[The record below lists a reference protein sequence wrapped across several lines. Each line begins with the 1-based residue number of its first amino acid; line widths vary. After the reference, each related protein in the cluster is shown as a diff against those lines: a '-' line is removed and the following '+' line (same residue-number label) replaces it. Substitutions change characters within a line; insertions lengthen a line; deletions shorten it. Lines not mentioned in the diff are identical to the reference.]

1 MVRLGFI
8 IGFIATIGV
17 LLSGLAAYRVHEQ
30 ELTVNGIAIARAI
43 DVHASLVQ
51 DRLTEREL
59 LARVA
64 SGLFRTPSV
73 VKANMLQPLR
83 SSIYAFKTDF
93 VVAGWIARLKPAEL
107 DAARAQLASAGF
119 PNPAIRSD
127 DDKPLGTGAPDQPI
141 DVLMDVEPRNKETA
155 GLAGRSYDQHPI
167 LGPMLAQAMDS
178 GKPVASDPLPLLRS
192 DGPIGLVL
200 AAPVLQEGEAQPAG
214 FVTFSY
220 ELAPLM
226 LANDDLSLFSVV
238 LRDPRNP
245 EVELIA
251 NHQGSVSSR
260 LTAAD
265 GPPPSMVRTVTFGGR
280 DWSLGYYAKTN
291 AVKRAEETAVVVAA
305 IGLAL
310 TAIICGLFGYVAY
323 NNLRLSREIQVRIG
337 FERRLTAVIDELNH
351 RVKNILAVIQSIV
364 TRTLRHGSDIDVARE
379 LLIGRI
385 HAMSNVV
392 SLLSESQ
399 WQGVKLKGL
408 FEARAIPHAERIAV
422 SGPDIAVSARAAQS
436 LSLLFFELASHSDE
450 GLSLVGKH
458 PHIVAHWDVTGE
470 EPDTIF
476 HFRWE
481 EFNTSEATRRADS
494 DFGLILLD
502 RVAPE
507 ALGGVS
513 KRYFTDVSYVYELT
527 APMETVVDMTERDRT
542 EQFAIAP
549 RRAAMT
555 GQPSSLR
562 KQALP
567 YHAMSEVGKG
577 WSDADYHNDWG
588 YGPACAGTTNINR
601 SSASAATQSTPQ
613 SKLEVLR
620 RLRSSQ

>member
-1 MVRLGFI
+1 VVRLGFI
-8 IGFIATIGV
+8 IGFIAFIGV
-17 LLSGLAAYRVHEQ
+17 LLSGLAAYRVHDQ
-30 ELTVNGIAIARAI
+30 ELTVEGIALARAI

-64 SGLFRTPSV
+64 SGLFHAPSV
-73 VKANMLQPLR
+73 IKADMLQPLR
-83 SSIYAFKTDF
+83 TSIYAFKTDF
-93 VVAGWIARLKPAEL
+93 VVAGWIARLQPDEL
-107 DAARAQLASAGF
+107 AAARKELANAGF
-119 PNPAIRSD
+119 SDPTIRSYD
-127 DDKPLGTGAPDQPI
+127 DSPRDTQSLDKPI
-141 DVLMDVEPRNKETA
+141 DVLMDVEPRNALTIA
-155 GLAGRSYDQHPI
+155 FPGRSLDQHPT
-167 LGPMLAQAMDS
+167 LGPMFAQAMTN
-178 GKPVASDPLPLLRS
+178 GKPVASDPLPLMRP
-192 DGPIGLVL
+192 DGPMGIVL
-200 AAPVLQEGEAQPAG
+200 AAPVLQEGDTAPVG

-238 LRDPRNP
+238 LKDPRSADS
-245 EVELIA
+245 ELIA
-251 NHQGSVSSR
+251 NDQGIVTSR
-260 LTAAD
+260 TVTQD
-265 GPPPSMVRTVTFGGR
+265 GPAPSMVRTVTFGGR
-280 DWSLGYYAKTN
+280 DWSLGYYAKIN
-291 AVKRAEETAVVVAA
+291 AARRANQTAAIVAA

-310 TAIICGLFGYVAY
+310 TGIVGGLFGYVAY

-422 SGPDIAVSARAAQS
+422 TGPDIAVSARAAQS

-458 PHIVAHWDVTGE
+458 PHIVAHWEVTGE
-470 EPDTIF
+470 DPDSTF

-481 EFNTSEATRRADS
+481 EFNTSAATRREDS
-494 DFGLILLD
+494 DFGVILLD

-507 ALGGVS
+507 ALGGTS

-527 APMETVVDMTERDRT
+527 APMETVIDMTERDRT
-542 EQFAIAP
+542 EQLSVMP
-549 RRAAMT
+549 
-555 GQPSSLR
+555 
-562 KQALP
+562 K
-567 YHAMSEVGKG
+567 
-577 WSDADYHNDWG
+577 
-588 YGPACAGTTNINR
+588 AGR
-601 SSASAATQSTPQ
+601 
-613 SKLEVLR
+613 
-620 RLRSSQ
+620 

>member
-8 IGFIATIGV
+8 TGFIALIGV
-17 LLSGLAAYRVHEQ
+17 LLSGLAAYRVHDQ
-30 ELTVNGIAIARAI
+30 ELTVEGIALARAI
-43 DVHASLVQ
+43 DVNASLVQ

-64 SGLFRTPSV
+64 SGLFRSPSV

-93 VVAGWIARLKPAEL
+93 VLAGWVARLRPEEL
-107 DAARAQLASAGF
+107 EAARAQLANAGF
-119 PNPAIRSD
+119 PNPTIRNFDDTPLDLAAITH
-127 DDKPLGTGAPDQPI
+127 PVE
-141 DVLMDVEPRNKETA
+141 VLMDVEPRSDQAKD
-155 GLAGRSYDQHPI
+155 LAGRTLDQHPI
-167 LGPMLAQAMDS
+167 LGPMLMRAMTENKS
-178 GKPVASDPLPLLRS
+178 VASNPMPLLRP

-200 AAPVLQEGEAQPAG
+200 AAPVLQEGEAQAAG

-226 LANDDLSLFSVV
+226 LANDDLSLFSVA
-238 LRDPRNP
+238 LKDPDTDNGELVANDQGLVVSRTANP
-245 EVELIA
+245 
-251 NHQGSVSSR
+251 Q
-260 LTAAD
+260 TAA
-265 GPPPSMVRTVTFGGR
+265 SAVTRTVAFGGR
-280 DWSLGYYAKTN
+280 DWSLTYYAKTD
-291 AVKRAEETAVVVAA
+291 ATLRARQTAAIVAA

-310 TAIICGLFGYVAY
+310 TAIVCGLFGYVAY
-323 NNLRLSREIQVRIG
+323 NNLRLSREIQARIG

-351 RVKNILAVIQSIV
+351 RVKNILAVIQSII

-408 FEARAIPHAERIAV
+408 FEARAIPHADRIAIA
-422 SGPDIAVSARAAQS
+422 GPDITVSARAAQS

-458 PHIVAHWDVTGE
+458 PHIMAHWEVNGE
-470 EPDTIF
+470 KADAIF

-481 EFNTSEATRRADS
+481 EFNTSAATRRADS
-494 DFGLILLD
+494 DFGVILLD

-507 ALGGVS
+507 ALGGTS

-527 APMETVVDMTERDRT
+527 APMDTVVDMSERDRT
-542 EQFAIAP
+542 EQFSAP
-549 RRAAMT
+549 LKPVR
-555 GQPSSLR
+555 
-562 KQALP
+562 
-567 YHAMSEVGKG
+567 
-577 WSDADYHNDWG
+577 
-588 YGPACAGTTNINR
+588 
-601 SSASAATQSTPQ
+601 
-613 SKLEVLR
+613 
-620 RLRSSQ
+620 

>member
-8 IGFIATIGV
+8 IGFIALVGV
-17 LLSGLAAYRVHEQ
+17 LLSGLAAYRVHDQ
-30 ELTVNGIAIARAI
+30 ELTIDGIALARAI

-73 VKANMLQPLR
+73 IRANMLEPLR

-93 VVAGWIARLKPAEL
+93 VVAGWVARLKPNEL
-107 DAARAQLASAGF
+107 DIARGELLSAGF
-119 PNPAIRSD
+119 SNPTIRNY
-127 DDKPLGTGAPDQPI
+127 DDKPLDPASLNRPI
-141 DVLMDVEPRNKETA
+141 DVLMDVEPRNAETRA
-155 GLAGRSYDQHPI
+155 FPGRAFDQQPVI
-167 LGPMLAQAMDS
+167 GPMLTQAMAA
-178 GKPVASDPLPLLRS
+178 GKPVASDPTPLLRPN
-192 DGPIGLVL
+192 GPIGLVL
-200 AAPVLQEGEAQPAG
+200 AAPVVPPLASAPAG

-220 ELAPLM
+220 EIAPLM

-238 LRDPRNP
+238 LKDPR
-245 EVELIA
+245 
-251 NHQGSVSSR
+251 S
-260 LTAAD
+260 AD
-265 GPPPSMVRTVTFGGR
+265 GELLANDQGIVTSRKAAPDSAPPSATRMVAFGNR

-291 AVKRAEETAVVVAA
+291 AIKRAEQTAAIVAA
-305 IGLAL
+305 IGLSL
-310 TAIICGLFGYVAY
+310 TGIVCGLFGYVAY

-408 FEARAIPHAERIAV
+408 FEARAIPHADRIAV
-422 SGPDIAVSARAAQS
+422 SGPDVAVSARAAQS
-436 LSLLFFELASHSDE
+436 LSLLLFELASHSDE

-458 PHIVAHWDVTGE
+458 PHITVTWEVTGE
-470 EPDTIF
+470 GLDMTF

-481 EFNTSEATRRADS
+481 EFNTSEATRRPDS
-494 DFGLILLD
+494 DFGVILLD

-507 ALGGVS
+507 ALGGTS
-513 KRYFTDVSYVYELT
+513 KRYFTDISYVYELT
-527 APMETVVDMTERDRT
+527 APMVTVVDMNERDRT
-542 EQFAIAP
+542 EQFSAP
-549 RRAAMT
+549 VRPVR
-555 GQPSSLR
+555 
-562 KQALP
+562 
-567 YHAMSEVGKG
+567 
-577 WSDADYHNDWG
+577 
-588 YGPACAGTTNINR
+588 
-601 SSASAATQSTPQ
+601 
-613 SKLEVLR
+613 
-620 RLRSSQ
+620 

>member
-8 IGFIATIGV
+8 IGLIALIGA

-30 ELTVNGIAIARAI
+30 ELAIDGIALARAI

-64 SGLFRTPSV
+64 SGLFRAPSV
-73 VKANMLQPLR
+73 IKANMLQPLR

-93 VVAGWIARLKPAEL
+93 VIAAWIARLKPAEL
-107 DAARAQLASAGF
+107 DAASKELAAAGF
-119 PNPAIRSD
+119 PNPAIRSY
-127 DDKPLGTGAPDQPI
+127 DDKPIDTHAINKPL
-141 DVLMDVEPRNKETA
+141 DVLMDLEPRNNVTRTF
-155 GLAGRSYDQHPI
+155 AGRAVDDYPAV
-167 LGPMLAQAMDS
+167 GAMLSRAAIE
-178 GKPVASDPLPLLRS
+178 GKPIASDPFNLLRP
-192 DGPIGLVL
+192 DGPIGLAL
-200 AAPVLQEGEAQPAG
+200 AAPVVQEGASTPAG

-226 LANDDLSLFSVV
+226 LTNDDLSLFSVA
-238 LRDPRNP
+238 LKDPRSADA
-245 EVELIA
+245 ELVA
-251 NHQGSVSSR
+251 NDRGVVSSR
-260 LTAAD
+260 QVTADA
-265 GPPPSMVRTVTFGGR
+265 PAPSAVRPVTFGNR
-280 DWSLGYYAKTN
+280 DWSLSYYAKTN
-291 AVKRAEETAVVVAA
+291 AARRAEQTAAIVGA

-310 TAIICGLFGYVAY
+310 TGIVCGLFGYVAY

-385 HAMSNVV
+385 HAMANVV

-399 WQGVKLKGL
+399 WQGVKLRGL
-408 FEARAIPHAERIAV
+408 FEARAIPHADRIAV

-458 PHIVAHWDVTGE
+458 PHIVAKWEITGE
-470 EPDTIF
+470 GPDAVFT
-476 HFRWE
+476 FRWE

-507 ALGGVS
+507 ALGGTS
-513 KRYFTDVSYVYELT
+513 KRYFTDASYVYELT
-527 APMETVVDMTERDRT
+527 APMETVVDMNERDRT
-542 EQFAIAP
+542 EQISAP
-549 RRAAMT
+549 VRT
-555 GQPSSLR
+555 GR
-562 KQALP
+562 
-567 YHAMSEVGKG
+567 
-577 WSDADYHNDWG
+577 
-588 YGPACAGTTNINR
+588 
-601 SSASAATQSTPQ
+601 
-613 SKLEVLR
+613 
-620 RLRSSQ
+620 

>member
-1 MVRLGFI
+1 V
-8 IGFIATIGV
+8 
-17 LLSGLAAYRVHEQ
+17 YEQ
-30 ELTVNGIAIARAI
+30 ELTIDAIALARAI

-59 LARVA
+59 MMRVVLN
-64 SGLFRTPSV
+64 LFRPPSV
-73 VKANMLQPLR
+73 VTANIMQPLR

-93 VVAGWIARLKPAEL
+93 VVASWIARLKPNEL
-107 DAARAQLASAGF
+107 QAARADLASAGF
-119 PNPAIRSD
+119 SNPTIRNFD
-127 DDKPLGTGAPDQPI
+127 DRPLDPRSPDGPL
-141 DVLMDVEPRNKETA
+141 DVLMDVEPRNAETIA
-155 GLAGRSYDQHPI
+155 LPGRSFDRHPV
-167 LGPMLAQAMDS
+167 LGPMLAQAMDG
-178 GKPVASDPLPLLRS
+178 GKPVASDPTPLLRP
-192 DGPIGLVL
+192 DGPIGLIL

-238 LRDPRNP
+238 LKDPRGADG
-245 EVELIA
+245 ELIA
-251 NHQGSVSSR
+251 DHQGIVTSR
-260 LTAAD
+260 AAALE
-265 GPPPSMVRTVTFGGR
+265 GPAPSIMRTVTFGGR
-280 DWSLGYYAKTN
+280 DWSLGYYAKIN
-291 AVKRAEETAVVVAA
+291 AGERAQQTALIVAG

-310 TAIICGLFGYVAY
+310 TGMVCGLFGYVAY

-364 TRTLRHGSDIDVARE
+364 TRTLRHGSDVEDARE

-458 PHIVAHWDVTGE
+458 PHVVAHWEVTGE
-470 EPDTIF
+470 EPDTTF

-481 EFNTSEATRRADS
+481 EFNTSAATRREDS
-494 DFGLILLD
+494 DFGVILLD

-527 APMETVVDMTERDRT
+527 APMQTVVDMTERDRT
-542 EQFAIAP
+542 EQFSAP
-549 RRAAMT
+549 P
-555 GQPSSLR
+555 G
-562 KQALP
+562 
-567 YHAMSEVGKG
+567 
-577 WSDADYHNDWG
+577 
-588 YGPACAGTTNINR
+588 
-601 SSASAATQSTPQ
+601 
-613 SKLEVLR
+613 LER
-620 RLRSSQ
+620 

>member
-8 IGFIATIGV
+8 IGFIALIGV
-17 LLSGLAAYRVHEQ
+17 LFSGLAAYRVHDQ
-30 ELTVNGIAIARAI
+30 ELTLERIAVARAI
-43 DVHASLVQ
+43 DIHAGLVQ
-51 DRLTEREL
+51 ERLTEREL

-64 SGLFRTPSV
+64 SGLFRAPGV
-73 VKANMLQPLR
+73 MKANMLQPLR
-83 SSIYAFKTDF
+83 SSIYAFKADF
-93 VVAGWIARLKPAEL
+93 VVASWIAKLQPVDLPTARAEL
-107 DAARAQLASAGF
+107 AGAGF
-119 PNPAIRSD
+119 SNPAIRGT
-127 DDKPLGTGAPDQPI
+127 DDKPLDENALDRDRPI
-141 DVLMDVEPRNKETA
+141 NVVMDVEPRNAETMIFP
-155 GLAGRSYDQHPI
+155 GRSLDHDPI
-167 LGPMLAQAMDS
+167 LGPMLERAKTE
-178 GKPVASDPLPLLRS
+178 GKPVASDPMPLLHA
-192 DGPIGLVL
+192 DGPVGIVL
-200 AAPVLQEGEAQPAG
+200 AAPVLQEGNATPAG

-238 LRDPRNP
+238 LKDPRRADQ
-245 EVELIA
+245 ELVALDRDNIT
-251 NHQGSVSSR
+251 SR
-260 LTAAD
+260 LVGAESAA
-265 GPPPSMVRTVTFGGR
+265 PSIVRKIGFGGR
-280 DWSLGYYAKTN
+280 DWSLAYYAKNN
-291 AVKRAEETAVVVAA
+291 AVMRARQTAAIVAA

-310 TAIICGLFGYVAY
+310 TGIVCGLFGYVAY

-458 PHIVAHWDVTGE
+458 PHIVAHWEVTGE
-470 EPDTIF
+470 EPDAIF
-476 HFRWE
+476 NFRWE
-481 EFNTSEATRRADS
+481 EFNTSEATRRADT

-507 ALGGVS
+507 ALGGAS

-542 EQFAIAP
+542 EQLSAP
-549 RRAAMT
+549 VKRGR
-555 GQPSSLR
+555 
-562 KQALP
+562 
-567 YHAMSEVGKG
+567 
-577 WSDADYHNDWG
+577 
-588 YGPACAGTTNINR
+588 
-601 SSASAATQSTPQ
+601 
-613 SKLEVLR
+613 
-620 RLRSSQ
+620 

>member
-1 MVRLGFI
+1 VVRLGFI
-8 IGFIATIGV
+8 IGFIALIGV
-17 LLSGLAAYRVHEQ
+17 LLSGLAAYRVHDQ
-30 ELTVNGIAIARAI
+30 ELTLDGIAMARAI

-64 SGLFRTPSV
+64 SGLFHAPSV
-73 VKANMLQPLR
+73 IKADMLQPLR
-83 SSIYAFKTDF
+83 ASIYAFKTDF
-93 VVAGWIARLKPAEL
+93 VVASWIARLKPNEL
-107 DAARAQLASAGF
+107 DAARAELAKAGF
-119 PNPAIRSD
+119 PNPAIRGYNDSPRD
-127 DDKPLGTGAPDQPI
+127 TRSLTQPI
-141 DVLMDVEPRNKETA
+141 DVVMDVEPRNAQTMA
-155 GLAGRSYDQHPI
+155 FPGRSIDQNPI
-167 LGPMLAQAMDS
+167 LGSMFERAMAG
-178 GKPVASDPLPLLRS
+178 GKPVASDPIPLMRP
-192 DGPIGLVL
+192 DGPVGLVL
-200 AAPVLQEGEAQPAG
+200 AAPVLQDGASAPAG

-226 LANDDLSLFSVV
+226 LTNDDLSLFSVV
-238 LRDPRNP
+238 LKDPRTANS
-245 EVELIA
+245 ELIA
-251 NHQGSVSSR
+251 NDQGVVASR
-260 LTAAD
+260 ITDPD
-265 GPPPSMVRTVTFGGR
+265 GPAPSATRTVTFGGR
-280 DWSLGYYAKTN
+280 DWSLSYYAKTN
-291 AVKRAEETAVVVAA
+291 AVKRAQQTAAIVAA

-310 TAIICGLFGYVAY
+310 TGIVCGLFGYVAY

-458 PHIVAHWDVTGE
+458 PHIVAHWEVTGE
-470 EPDTIF
+470 DPDAVF

-481 EFNTSEATRRADS
+481 EFNTSAATRREDT
-494 DFGLILLD
+494 DFGVILLD

-507 ALGGVS
+507 ALGGTS
-513 KRYFTDVSYVYELT
+513 QRYFTDVSYVYELT
-527 APMETVVDMTERDRT
+527 APMATVVDMTERDRT
-542 EQFAIAP
+542 EQLSAP
-549 RRAAMT
+549 LKRA
-555 GQPSSLR
+555 R
-562 KQALP
+562 
-567 YHAMSEVGKG
+567 
-577 WSDADYHNDWG
+577 
-588 YGPACAGTTNINR
+588 
-601 SSASAATQSTPQ
+601 
-613 SKLEVLR
+613 
-620 RLRSSQ
+620 

>member
-1 MVRLGFI
+1 VVRLSFI
-8 IGFIATIGV
+8 IGFLALTGL
-17 LLSGLAAYRVHEQ
+17 LLSGLAAYRVHDQ
-30 ELTVNGIAIARAI
+30 ELTVDGIALARAV

-64 SGLFRTPSV
+64 SGLFRAPSV
-73 VKANMLQPLR
+73 IKANMLQPLR
-83 SSIYAFKTDF
+83 SSIYTFKTDF
-93 VVAGWIARLKPAEL
+93 VVASWVARLRPDEL
-107 DAARAQLASAGF
+107 EAARAELVGAGF
-119 PNPAIRSD
+119 SNPTIRSYD
-127 DDKPLGTGAPDQPI
+127 DRPLDTRSLDQPI
-141 DVLMDVEPRNKETA
+141 DLVMDVEPRNVDTMDFP
-155 GLAGRSYDQHPI
+155 GRVLDQQPI
-167 LGPMLAQAMDS
+167 LGPMLARAMAE
-178 GKPVASDPLPLLRS
+178 GKPVASDPIPLLRPQ
-192 DGPIGLVL
+192 GPVGLVL
-200 AAPVLQEGEAQPAG
+200 AAPVLQEGQSQPAG

-220 ELAPLM
+220 EVASLL
-226 LANDDLSLFSVV
+226 LTNDDLSLFSVV
-238 LRDPRNP
+238 LKDPRDAAT
-245 EVELIA
+245 ELIA
-251 NHQGSVSSR
+251 DHQGMVTSRTVSPEAASPSVI
-260 LTAAD
+260 
-265 GPPPSMVRTVTFGGR
+265 RTVTFGGR

-291 AVKRAEETAVVVAA
+291 VMKRAEETAAIVAA

-310 TAIICGLFGYVAY
+310 TGIICGLFGYVAY

-364 TRTLRHGSDIDVARE
+364 TRTLRHGSDMDVSRE

-399 WQGVKLKGL
+399 WQGVQLKGL
-408 FEARAIPHAERIAV
+408 FEARAIPHADRIAV

-458 PHIVAHWDVTGE
+458 PHIVAQWEVTGE
-470 EPDTIF
+470 GPDAVF

-481 EFNTSEATRRADS
+481 EFNTSEATRRPDS

-527 APMETVVDMTERDRT
+527 APMQTVIDMTERDRT
-542 EQFAIAP
+542 EQISAP
-549 RRAAMT
+549 AR
-555 GQPSSLR
+555 
-562 KQALP
+562 
-567 YHAMSEVGKG
+567 
-577 WSDADYHNDWG
+577 
-588 YGPACAGTTNINR
+588 PAR
-601 SSASAATQSTPQ
+601 
-613 SKLEVLR
+613 
-620 RLRSSQ
+620 

>member
-1 MVRLGFI
+1 VVRLGFI
-8 IGFIATIGV
+8 IGLIALIGV
-17 LLSGLAAYRVHEQ
+17 SLSGLAAYRVHDQ
-30 ELTVNGIAIARAI
+30 ELTVDGIALARAI

-64 SGLFRTPSV
+64 SGLFRAPNM

-83 SSIYAFKTDF
+83 ASIYAFKTDF
-93 VVAGWIARLKPAEL
+93 VVASWIARLKPNEL
-107 DAARAQLASAGF
+107 DAARAELAAAGF
-119 PNPAIRSD
+119 PNPVIRNFD
-127 DDKPLGTGAPDQPI
+127 DAPLDTASSGKPL
-141 DVLMDVEPRNKETA
+141 DVLMDVEPRNAETMA
-155 GLAGRSYDQHPI
+155 FPGRSLDAQPI
-167 LGPMLAQAMDS
+167 LGPTLAQALAD
-178 GKPVASDPLPLLRS
+178 GKPVASDPIILLRAG
-192 DGPIGLVL
+192 GPVGVVL
-200 AAPVLQEGEAQPAG
+200 ASPVLQDGDAAPAG

-238 LRDPRNP
+238 LKDPRDNNG
-245 EVELIA
+245 ELIA
-251 NHQGSVSSR
+251 DHQGIVTARTVSPQ
-260 LTAAD
+260 
-265 GPPPSMVRTVTFGGR
+265 GPAPSMLRTVTFGGR

-291 AVKRAEETAVVVAA
+291 AGLRAQQTAAVVAA

-310 TAIICGLFGYVAY
+310 TGIVCGLFGYVAY

-364 TRTLRHGSDIDVARE
+364 TRTLRHGSDIDIARE

-458 PHIVAHWDVTGE
+458 PHIVAHWDVSGE
-470 EPDTIF
+470 EPETIF

-481 EFNTSEATRRADS
+481 ECNTSAATRREDS

-527 APMETVVDMTERDRT
+527 APMATVIDMTELART
-542 EQFAIAP
+542 EQLSAP
-549 RRAAMT
+549 V
-555 GQPSSLR
+555 
-562 KQALP
+562 K
-567 YHAMSEVGKG
+567 K
-577 WSDADYHNDWG
+577 
-588 YGPACAGTTNINR
+588 
-601 SSASAATQSTPQ
+601 
-613 SKLEVLR
+613 
-620 RLRSSQ
+620 

>member
-8 IGFIATIGV
+8 IGFIALIGV
-17 LLSGLAAYRVHEQ
+17 LLSGLAAYRVHDQ
-30 ELTVNGIAIARAI
+30 ELTVDGIALARAI

-64 SGLFRTPSV
+64 SGLFRAPSV
-73 VKANMLQPLR
+73 IKANMLQPLR

-93 VVAGWIARLKPAEL
+93 VVAGWIARLEAERTCERR
-107 DAARAQLASAGF
+107 AANWR
-119 PNPAIRSD
+119 
-127 DDKPLGTGAPDQPI
+127 APDFPIRRSAVSMIQPLDTQSLDKPI
-141 DVLMDVEPRNKETA
+141 DVLMDVEPRNAETMA
-155 GLAGRSYDQHPI
+155 FPGRSLDQHPI
-167 LGPMLAQAMDS
+167 LGPMLAQAMAD
-178 GKPVASDPLPLLRS
+178 GKPVASDPLPLLRP

-200 AAPVLQEGEAQPAG
+200 AAPVLQEGDASPAG

-238 LRDPRNP
+238 LKDPRSADS
-245 EVELIA
+245 ELIA
-251 NHQGSVSSR
+251 NDQGIVTSR
-260 LTAAD
+260 TATQE
-265 GPPPSMVRTVTFGGR
+265 GPAPSMMRTVTFGGR

-291 AVKRAEETAVVVAA
+291 AAKRAKQTAAIVAA

-310 TAIICGLFGYVAY
+310 TGIVCGLFGYVAY

-458 PHIVAHWDVTGE
+458 PHIVAHWEVTGE
-470 EPDTIF
+470 DPDTTF

-481 EFNTSEATRRADS
+481 EFNTSAATRREDS
-494 DFGLILLD
+494 DFGVILLD

-507 ALGGVS
+507 ALGGIS

-542 EQFAIAP
+542 EQLSAP
-549 RRAAMT
+549 
-555 GQPSSLR
+555 P
-562 KQALP
+562 K
-567 YHAMSEVGKG
+567 
-577 WSDADYHNDWG
+577 
-588 YGPACAGTTNINR
+588 AGR
-601 SSASAATQSTPQ
+601 
-613 SKLEVLR
+613 
-620 RLRSSQ
+620 

>member
-1 MVRLGFI
+1 MAVRAAVRWLFSLFANTFCLSERVVRLGLI
-8 IGFIATIGV
+8 TGFIALIGV
-17 LLSGLAAYRVHEQ
+17 LLSGLAGYRVHDQ
-30 ELTVNGIAIARAI
+30 ELTVDGIALARAI

-64 SGLFRTPSV
+64 SGLFRSPSV
-73 VKANMLQPLR
+73 IKANMLQPLR

-93 VVAGWIARLKPAEL
+93 LVASWIARLRPEEL
-107 DAARAQLASAGF
+107 GAAHTELANAGF
-119 PNPAIRSD
+119 PNPTIRGYD
-127 DDKPLGTGAPDQPI
+127 DMPLQASTLSKPVDL
-141 DVLMDVEPRNKETA
+141 VMDVEPRNAETM
-155 GLAGRSYDQHPI
+155 GFPGRCLDEYTI
-167 LGPMLAQAMDS
+167 LGPMLARAMS
-178 GKPVASDPLPLLRS
+178 GLTPVASDPIPLLRK
-192 DGPIGLVL
+192 DGPVGLVL
-200 AAPVLQEGEAQPAG
+200 AAPVLQDNGAQPAG

-226 LANDDLSLFSVV
+226 LTNDDLSLFSVA
-238 LRDPRNP
+238 LKDPRSDDS
-245 EVELIA
+245 ELIA
-251 NHQGSVSSR
+251 TDRGSVISR
-260 LTAAD
+260 SASLQ
-265 GPPPSMVRTVTFGGR
+265 GLVVTRKVLFGGR
-280 DWSLGYYAKTN
+280 DWTLTYYAKTN
-291 AVKRAEETAVVVAA
+291 AMNRARQMAAIVAA

-310 TAIICGLFGYVAY
+310 TTIVCGLFGYVAY

-364 TRTLRHGSDIDVARE
+364 TRTLRHGSDIDTARE

-399 WQGVKLKGL
+399 WQGVYLKGL
-408 FEARAIPHAERIAV
+408 FEARAIPHAERIAI
-422 SGPDIAVSARAAQS
+422 SGPDITVSARAAQS

-458 PHIVAHWDVTGE
+458 PHIVAHWEITSE
-470 EPDTIF
+470 EPDSVF

-481 EFNTSEATRRADS
+481 EFNTSEATRRPDS

-507 ALGGVS
+507 ALGGTS

-527 APMETVVDMTERDRT
+527 APMETVIDMSERDRT
-542 EQFAIAP
+542 EQLSAP
-549 RRAAMT
+549 LKPVR
-555 GQPSSLR
+555 
-562 KQALP
+562 
-567 YHAMSEVGKG
+567 
-577 WSDADYHNDWG
+577 
-588 YGPACAGTTNINR
+588 
-601 SSASAATQSTPQ
+601 
-613 SKLEVLR
+613 
-620 RLRSSQ
+620 

>member
-1 MVRLGFI
+1 VVRLGFI
-8 IGFIATIGV
+8 IGFIALIGV
-17 LLSGLAAYRVHEQ
+17 LLSGLAAYRVHDQ
-30 ELTVNGIAIARAI
+30 ELTVDGIALARAI

-64 SGLFRTPSV
+64 SGLFHAPSV
-73 VKANMLQPLR
+73 IKANMLQPLR
-83 SSIYAFKTDF
+83 TSIYAFKTDF
-93 VVAGWIARLKPAEL
+93 VVASWIARLAPSELAE
-107 DAARAQLASAGF
+107 AHAELASAGF
-119 PNPAIRSD
+119 TDPTIRSFD
-127 DDKPLGTGAPDQPI
+127 DSPRDTRSLDQPI
-141 DVLMDVEPRNKETA
+141 DVLMDVEPRNAMTIA
-155 GLAGRSYDQHPI
+155 FPGRSLDQQPI
-167 LGPMLAQAMDS
+167 LGPMFAQAMAH
-178 GKPVASDPLPLLRS
+178 GKPVASDPLPLMRP
-192 DGPIGLVL
+192 DGPIGIVL
-200 AAPVLQEGEAQPAG
+200 AAPVLQEGDASTVG

-238 LRDPRNP
+238 LKDPRSSDS
-245 EVELIA
+245 ELIA
-251 NHQGSVSSR
+251 NDQGVVTSR
-260 LTAAD
+260 PAARE
-265 GPPPSMVRTVTFGGR
+265 GPAPSMTRTVTFGGR

-291 AVKRAEETAVVVAA
+291 ATKRARQTAAIVAA

-310 TAIICGLFGYVAY
+310 TGIVCGLFGYVAY

-364 TRTLRHGSDIDVARE
+364 TRTLRHGADIDVARE

-458 PHIVAHWDVTGE
+458 PHIVAHWEVTGA
-470 EPDTIF
+470 EPDSTF

-481 EFNTSEATRRADS
+481 EFNTSAATRREDS
-494 DFGLILLD
+494 DFGVILLD

-507 ALGGVS
+507 ALGGTS

-527 APMETVVDMTERDRT
+527 APMETVIDMTERDRT
-542 EQFAIAP
+542 EQFSAP
-549 RRAAMT
+549 VKSGR
-555 GQPSSLR
+555 
-562 KQALP
+562 
-567 YHAMSEVGKG
+567 
-577 WSDADYHNDWG
+577 
-588 YGPACAGTTNINR
+588 
-601 SSASAATQSTPQ
+601 
-613 SKLEVLR
+613 
-620 RLRSSQ
+620 

>member
-1 MVRLGFI
+1 VVRLGFI
-8 IGFIATIGV
+8 IGFIAFIGV
-17 LLSGLAAYRVHEQ
+17 LLSGLAAFRVHDQ
-30 ELTVNGIAIARAI
+30 ELTVDGIALARAI

-64 SGLFRTPSV
+64 SGLFRAPSV
-73 VKANMLQPLR
+73 IKANMLQPLR

-93 VVAGWIARLKPAEL
+93 VVANWVARLKPSEL
-107 DAARAQLASAGF
+107 DAARAELMSAGF
-119 PNPAIRSD
+119 PNPTIRSY
-127 DDKPLGTGAPDQPI
+127 DDKPLDLRAIDRPI
-141 DVLMDVEPRNKETA
+141 DVMMDVEPRNAETMA
-155 GLAGRSYDQHPI
+155 FPGRALDQQPI
-167 LGPMLAQAMDS
+167 LGQMLTQAMKE
-178 GKPVASDPLPLLRS
+178 GKPVASDPIPLLRS
-192 DGPIGLVL
+192 NGPVGIVL
-200 AAPVLQEGEAQPAG
+200 AAPVLQEGGAQPAG

-238 LRDPRNP
+238 LKDPRSPNG
-245 EVELIA
+245 ELIA
-251 NHQGSVSSR
+251 NEQGVV
-260 LTAAD
+260 TARTASQE
-265 GPPPSMVRTVTFGGR
+265 GPPPSMTRTVTFGGR

-291 AVKRAEETAVVVAA
+291 AVKRAQETAAVVAA

-310 TAIICGLFGYVAY
+310 TGIVCGLFGYVAY

-364 TRTLRHGSDIDVARE
+364 TRTLRHGSDMDVARE

-458 PHIVAHWDVTGE
+458 PHIVAHWEVAGE

-481 EFNTSEATRRADS
+481 EFNTSAATRREDS
-494 DFGLILLD
+494 DFGVILLD

-542 EQFAIAP
+542 EQFSSPP
-549 RRAAMT
+549 R
-555 GQPSSLR
+555 
-562 KQALP
+562 
-567 YHAMSEVGKG
+567 
-577 WSDADYHNDWG
+577 
-588 YGPACAGTTNINR
+588 AGR
-601 SSASAATQSTPQ
+601 
-613 SKLEVLR
+613 
-620 RLRSSQ
+620 

>member
-1 MVRLGFI
+1 VVRLGFI
-8 IGFIATIGV
+8 IGFIALIGA
-17 LLSGLAAYRVHEQ
+17 LLSGLAGYRVHEQ
-30 ELTVNGIAIARAI
+30 ELTVDGIAMARAI

-59 LARVA
+59 LARVS
-64 SGLFRTPSV
+64 SGLFHAPSLI
-73 VKANMLQPLR
+73 KANMLQPLR
-83 SSIYAFKTDF
+83 ASIYAFKTDF
-93 VVAGWIARLKPAEL
+93 VVAGWIARLRPDELEAAGAEL
-107 DAARAQLASAGF
+107 KSAGF
-119 PNPAIRSD
+119 PNPTIRD
-127 DDKPLGTGAPDQPI
+127 FNDTPLDRRSLDRSV
-141 DVLMDVEPRNKETA
+141 DVLMDVEPRRPETMVF
-155 GLAGRSYDQHPI
+155 AGRTLDQQPI
-167 LGPMLAQAMDS
+167 LGAMLTQALS
-178 GKPVASDPLPLLRS
+178 EATPVASDPVPLLRP
-192 DGPIGLVL
+192 DGPMGLVL
-200 AAPVLQEGEAQPAG
+200 AAPVLQQGDAQPAG

-238 LRDPRNP
+238 LKDPRSDDG
-245 EVELIA
+245 ELIA
-251 NHQGSVSSR
+251 DDRGIVTSRPASRQGPALPV
-260 LTAAD
+260 T
-265 GPPPSMVRTVTFGGR
+265 RTVTFGGR
-280 DWSLGYYAKTN
+280 DWTLGYYAKTN
-291 AVKRAEETAVVVAA
+291 AAKRALQTATIVAA

-310 TAIICGLFGYVAY
+310 TAIVCGLFGYVAY

-422 SGPDIAVSARAAQS
+422 SGPDITVSARAAQS

-458 PHIVAHWDVTGE
+458 PHIVAHWEVNGE
-470 EPDTIF
+470 TPDIIF

-481 EFNTSEATRRADS
+481 EFNTSAATRREDS
-494 DFGLILLD
+494 DFGVILLD

-507 ALGGVS
+507 ALGGTS

-527 APMETVVDMTERDRT
+527 APMETVIDMSERDRT
-542 EQFAIAP
+542 EQFAAP
-549 RRAAMT
+549 AKPGR
-555 GQPSSLR
+555 
-562 KQALP
+562 
-567 YHAMSEVGKG
+567 
-577 WSDADYHNDWG
+577 
-588 YGPACAGTTNINR
+588 
-601 SSASAATQSTPQ
+601 
-613 SKLEVLR
+613 
-620 RLRSSQ
+620 

>member
-1 MVRLGFI
+1 VVRLGFI
-8 IGFIATIGV
+8 IGLIALIGV
-17 LLSGLAAYRVHEQ
+17 SLSGLAAWRVHDQ
-30 ELTVNGIAIARAI
+30 ELTVDGIALARAI

-64 SGLFRTPSV
+64 SGLFRAPGV
-73 VKANMLQPLR
+73 VKSNMLQPLR
-83 SSIYAFKTDF
+83 TSIYAFKTDF
-93 VVAGWIARLKPAEL
+93 VVASWIARLKPDEL
-107 DAARAQLASAGF
+107 DAARAELAAAGF
-119 PNPAIRSD
+119 PNPAIRSFD
-127 DDKPLGTGAPDQPI
+127 DAPLDIRSTAKPL
-141 DVLMDVEPRNKETA
+141 DVLMDVEPRNAETMA
-155 GLAGRSYDQHPI
+155 FPGRALDAQPI
-167 LGPMLAQAMDS
+167 LGPTLAQALADS
-178 GKPVASDPLPLLRS
+178 KPVASDPITLLRPG
-192 DGPIGLVL
+192 GPVGLVL
-200 AAPVLQEGEAQPAG
+200 AAPVLQEGDAAPAG

-238 LRDPRNP
+238 LKDPRDNDG
-245 EVELIA
+245 ELVA
-251 NHQGSVSSR
+251 DRQGIVTSRNVSPQAPS
-260 LTAAD
+260 
-265 GPPPSMVRTVTFGGR
+265 PSMMRTVSFGGR

-291 AVKRAEETAVVVAA
+291 AGIRAQQTAAVVAA
-305 IGLAL
+305 IGIAL
-310 TAIICGLFGYVAY
+310 TGIVCGLFGYVAY

-364 TRTLRHGSDIDVARE
+364 TRTLRHGSDIDIARE

-458 PHIVAHWDVTGE
+458 PHIVAHWDVSGDE
-470 EPDTIF
+470 SDTIF

-481 EFNTSEATRRADS
+481 EFNTSAATRREDS

-527 APMETVVDMTERDRT
+527 APMETVIDMSERDRT
-542 EQFAIAP
+542 EQLSAP
-549 RRAAMT
+549 V
-555 GQPSSLR
+555 
-562 KQALP
+562 K
-567 YHAMSEVGKG
+567 KG
-577 WSDADYHNDWG
+577 
-588 YGPACAGTTNINR
+588 R
-601 SSASAATQSTPQ
+601 S
-613 SKLEVLR
+613 
-620 RLRSSQ
+620 

>member
-1 MVRLGFI
+1 VVRLGFI
-8 IGFIATIGV
+8 IGFVAIIGV
-17 LLSGLAAYRVHEQ
+17 LLSGLAAYRVHDQ
-30 ELTVNGIAIARAI
+30 ELTIDGIALARAI
-43 DVHASLVQ
+43 DIHASLVQ

-64 SGLFRTPSV
+64 SGLFRAPTV
-73 VKANMLQPLR
+73 IKANMLQPLR

-93 VVAGWIARLKPAEL
+93 VVASWVARVQPNELKAASAEL
-107 DAARAQLASAGF
+107 ARAGF
-119 PNPAIRSD
+119 PNPRIRSFD
-127 DDKPLGTGAPDQPI
+127 DSPLDITSLDKPI
-141 DVLMDVEPRNKETA
+141 DVQMDVEPRNDQTKA
-155 GLAGRSYDQHPI
+155 FAGRSLDRHPV
-167 LGPMLAQAMDS
+167 LGPMLARAMS
-178 GKPVASDPLPLLRS
+178 TGKPWASDPVPLLRD

-200 AAPVLQEGEAQPAG
+200 AAPVLQESSDTPAG

-220 ELAPLM
+220 EIAPLM
-226 LANDDLSLFSVV
+226 LVSDDLSLFSVV
-238 LRDPRNP
+238 LKDPRSADT
-245 EVELIA
+245 ELVADDRGIIT
-251 NHQGSVSSR
+251 SR
-260 LTAAD
+260 VVIQNAPA
-265 GPPPSMVRTVTFGGR
+265 PSMFRKVTFGNR

-291 AVKRAEETAVVVAA
+291 SRARAWRLAAIVAA
-305 IGLAL
+305 IGIAL
-310 TAIICGLFGYVAY
+310 TSIICGLFGYVAY

-364 TRTLRHGSDIDVARE
+364 TRTLRHGSDVDIARE

-408 FEARAIPHAERIAV
+408 FEARAIPHAERIDV
-422 SGPDIAVSARAAQS
+422 SGPDIVVSARAAQS

-458 PHIVAHWDVTGE
+458 PNIVAKWDVTE
-470 EPDTIF
+470 EGPEAIF

-481 EFNTSEATRRADS
+481 EFNTSAATRREDS
-494 DFGLILLD
+494 EFGLILLD

-507 ALGGVS
+507 ALGATA

-542 EQFAIAP
+542 EQLSAP
-549 RRAAMT
+549 VN
-555 GQPSSLR
+555 R
-562 KQALP
+562 K
-567 YHAMSEVGKG
+567 G
-577 WSDADYHNDWG
+577 
-588 YGPACAGTTNINR
+588 
-601 SSASAATQSTPQ
+601 
-613 SKLEVLR
+613 
-620 RLRSSQ
+620 

>member
-8 IGFIATIGV
+8 IGFIALIGV
-17 LLSGLAAYRVHEQ
+17 LLSGLAAYRVHDQ
-30 ELTVNGIAIARAI
+30 ELTLDRIALARAI
-43 DVHASLVQ
+43 DVHASQVQ

-64 SGLFRTPSV
+64 SGLFRTPAV
-73 VKANMLQPLR
+73 IKADMLQPLR

-93 VVAGWIARLKPAEL
+93 VVAGWVARLEPDEL
-107 DAARAQLASAGF
+107 DAARAELKTAGF
-119 PNPAIRSD
+119 PNPVIRND
-127 DDKPLGTGAPDQPI
+127 DDQALATRGLDRPI
-141 DVLMDVEPRNKETA
+141 DVLMDVEPRNAETMVFP
-155 GLAGRSYDQHPI
+155 GRSLDQQPV
-167 LGPMLAQAMDS
+167 LGPMLARAMAE
-178 GKPVASDPLPLLRS
+178 GKPVASDPLPLLREN
-192 DGPIGLVL
+192 GPIGLVL
-200 AAPVLQEGEAQPAG
+200 AAPVLQDGGAQPAG

-220 ELAPLM
+220 DLASLM
-226 LANDDLSLFSVV
+226 LTNDDLSLFSVV
-238 LRDPRNP
+238 LKDPRDPDG
-245 EVELIA
+245 ELIA
-251 NHQGSVSSR
+251 DHQGNV
-260 LTAAD
+260 TARMASAQATA
-265 GPPPSMVRTVTFGGR
+265 PSMLRTMTFGGR

-291 AVKRAEETAVVVAA
+291 AMKRAQEMAAVVAG

-310 TAIICGLFGYVAY
+310 TIIICGLFGYVAY

-458 PHIVAHWDVTGE
+458 PHIVAHWEVTGE
-470 EPDTIF
+470 EPDTVF
-476 HFRWE
+476 NFRWE
-481 EFNTSEATRRADS
+481 EFNTSAATRRADS
-494 DFGLILLD
+494 DFGVILLD

-527 APMETVVDMTERDRT
+527 APMETVIDMSERDRT
-542 EQFAIAP
+542 EKLAMPP
-549 RRAAMT
+549 RV
-555 GQPSSLR
+555 P
-562 KQALP
+562 K
-567 YHAMSEVGKG
+567 
-577 WSDADYHNDWG
+577 
-588 YGPACAGTTNINR
+588 
-601 SSASAATQSTPQ
+601 
-613 SKLEVLR
+613 
-620 RLRSSQ
+620 